1 MPQILILM
9 MWEVYLVMGSKI
21 DAVFAWAKKKE
32 ITFVEEDANK
42 PGKKNNSTRS
52 WNDYCSKVHTYE
64 KWLQEEKG
72 LKDITRAKPRHAQE
86 YIDLMIQKREN
97 GVRGGSPSTIN
108 SFIHSLHAFSQLA
121 KESKIYRPMQLGKK
135 EKLLEYKN
143 DAGILRKSSESTCL
157 MATPS
162 EFSRVISEIERSKS
176 PQKQLVK
183 EVQQIQR
190 GVGCRISE
198 VIGMKKEH
206 IEYRSDGTASVY
218 IKGKGGLER
227 WVEVRDKDTIQLLK
241 DKTEDKKEGT
251 FVVEVKDRQGNDK
264 SHEASVKL
272 VQSVIDKAV
281 DRAGVERDGARYSS
295 HSARK
300 VYAQEQVDKYS
311 KMSEK
316 QLRNE
321 LARRISNYPLGKG
334 GHNKLKEKYESVVQ
348 EVRNKI
354 RLEIDGKRTKEQ
366 GLELRKNR
374 ELNHKELSLFLTSV
388 DTGHFR
394 LSIMRYYCKYRKMW
408 IEVEE

>member
-1 MPQILILM
+1 M
-9 MWEVYLVMGSKI
+9 ESKI

-32 ITFVEEDANK
+32 ITFVGEEANK
-42 PGKKNNSTRS
+42 PGKKNNSLRS
-52 WNDYCSKVHTYE
+52 WNDYCSKVKTYE

-72 LKDITRAKPRHAQE
+72 LKDITRAKPKHAQE
-86 YIDLMIQKREN
+86 YLDIMLEKRAN
-97 GVRGGSPSTIN
+97 GARGGSPSTIN

-143 DAGILRKSSESTCL
+143 NAGVLRKSEESTCL
-157 MATPS
+157 RATPE
-162 EFSRVISEIERSKS
+162 EFSRVITEIERSKS
-176 PQKQLVK
+176 PQKELVK
-183 EVQQIQR
+183 EIQQIQR

-206 IEYRSDGTASVY
+206 IEYRPNGTASVY

-241 DKTEDKKEGT
+241 DKTEGKKDGN
-251 FVVEVKDRQGNDK
+251 FVVQVKDRNGNDK
-264 SHEASVKL
+264 NHEAATDLVK
-272 VQSVIDKAV
+272 SVIRNAA
-281 DRAGVERDGARYSS
+281 DRAGVERDGAKYSS

-300 VYAQEQVDKYS
+300 VYAQEQVDKYA

-334 GHNKLKEKYESVVQ
+334 GHNKLKEKYESELQ
-348 EVRNKI
+348 EIRNKI
-354 RLEIDGKRTKEQ
+354 RLEIPGKRTKEE
-366 GLELRKNR
+366 GLKKRAER
-374 ELNHKELSLFLTSV
+374 EFNHKELCLFLCSV

-394 LSIMRYYCKYRKMW
+394 ISIMRYYCKYRKMW